1 MRLELTE
8 GVTRSNEEAA
18 ATIHW
23 WPWALL
29 AVTCLGTALRFGG
42 IGAKTVWLDEAF
54 SLWMVRHDLPSL
66 IEWLIRIDHHPP
78 LYYILLHYWVTWFG
92 DSPSALRT
100 LSALTSSLALPLYG
114 LAARRLAGAQ
124 VGIVAALIFAL
135 APFHV
140 RYGQEARMYGV
151 MILAMSLLLFAL
163 AYVLTAE
170 GKAKSP
176 TRWWLWGLLAVAEAA
191 AMLTHNTATVL
202 VPLALNGVIV
212 ALWLAYKAGKLDLD
226 LVGLAQPRFWRKWL
240 LSQAGALMLWL
251 PWALPFMHQAQVVDA
266 EFWIS
271 PPNIGSV
278 WQVLSAL
285 TFDQLPLWVLHP
297 ATIFALAMAILG
309 FTRWGVRSALGWLLL
324 GLWLLPPIVELLVS
338 IRRPIF
344 YDRTLIWTTLPYYLL
359 IARGLVPP
367 LPVRKSWRSG
377 LVVLYALLCVAS
389 LWSYYVFYDKEEWDK
404 VSAYVAAHA
413 RPNDLVLFH
422 ASWVELPFNYHYPSD
437 APPLVHHGVP
447 ADLFDAGVLEPPMT
461 ENDAARVQQLVSDQ
475 EQVWLVYSHWWYTDP
490 NEILLNVL
498 DESLDVAEVIDWP
511 GIRVVRYVRP

>member
-1 MRLELTE
+1 LELTDQVISSSE
-8 GVTRSNEEAA
+8 D
-18 ATIHW
+18 ATPTVNW
-23 WPWALL
+23 WPWSLL
-29 AVTCLGTALRFGG
+29 AVTFLGAALRFGAL
-42 IGAKTVWLDEAF
+42 GAKTVWLDEAF

-66 IEWLIRIDHHPP
+66 IDWLIRIDHHPP
-78 LYYILLHYWVTWFG
+78 LYYILLHYWVDWFG

-100 LSALTSSLALPLYG
+100 LSALTSSLAIPLYG
-114 LAARRLAGAQ
+114 LAARRLAGAR
-124 VGIVAALIFAL
+124 VGIVATLIFAL

-151 MILAMSLLLFAL
+151 MILAVALLLFAL
-163 AYVLTAE
+163 AHVLMAE
-170 GKAKSP
+170 GKTTS
-176 TRWWLWGLLAVAEAA
+176 RWWMWGLLAVAEAA

-212 ALWLAYKAGKLDLD
+212 ALWLAYRAGRLDLD
-226 LVGLAQPRFWRKWL
+226 LAGLAQPRFWRMWL
-240 LSQAGALMLWL
+240 LSQAGALLLWL
-251 PWALPFMHQAQVVDA
+251 PWAWPFIHQAQVVDA

-271 PPNIGSV
+271 PPNLGSV

-285 TFDQLPLWVLHP
+285 TFDQLPEWVRHP
-297 ATIFALAMAILG
+297 ATLFALGLAFWG
-309 FTRWGVRSALGWLLL
+309 FWRWGVRSALGWLLL

-367 LPVRKSWRSG
+367 VPLRKSWQGG
-377 LVVLYALLCVAS
+377 LVALYVLLCVAS
-389 LWSYYVFYDKEEWDK
+389 LWSYYAFYTKEEWDK
-404 VSAYVAAHA
+404 VSVYVAAHA
-413 RPNDLVLFH
+413 QPNDLVLFH

-447 ADLFDAGVLEPPMT
+447 ADLFDAGALEPPMT
-461 ENDAARVQQLVSDQ
+461 AADAARVQQLVADQ
-475 EQVWLVYSHWWYTDP
+475 NQVWLVYSHWWYTDP
-490 NEILLNVL
+490 QEILLEVL
-498 DESLDVAEVIDWP
+498 DGSLEVAEVTDWP